1 MTISLEESL
10 KIHQEQMDI
19 LTKRRARYEAK
30 EKRNPMEEKDYK
42 STLREISIMEWV
54 TPRAS

>member
-1 MTISLEESL
+1 MTVSLEESM
-10 KIHQEQMDI
+10 KIHREQMDI
-19 LTKRRARYEAK
+19 LTKRRERYEAK

-42 STLREISIMEWV
+42 STLREISIVEWL